1 VTANLR
7 WQLLA
12 MLLVIGAL
20 LYLLAPMLTPFA
32 VAATLAY
39 LFDPLA
45 DRMET
50 WRLSRNTAVIL
61 IFAALTL
68 VFVLVLLLL
77 VPFLQRQVVSFITQL
92 PVWLD
97 ALQTNVAPW
106 AEKNLGISLERFD
119 TAAIASTLQEHWKEA
134 GGAAA
139 GILAQISK
147 SGFALIA
154 LVAHLIVIPVV
165 FFYLLRDWDILVARI
180 NELIPRSVRSTID
193 RLAHESDEV
202 LGAFLRGQI
211 SVMLVLGVLYS
222 IGLMMVGISIGPLI
236 GIIAGLIS
244 FVPYLGAI
252 IGVAMGVIAAVI
264 QYGDWLHVILVLV
277 VFAVGHLIEAYVLV
291 PKMIGDKIGLHPVA
305 VIFAILAGGEL
316 FGFLGIL
323 LALPVASVA
332 MVLLRYAHERYRDSA
347 LYNTERGAQVAA
359 DMALTGEGPP
369 MSAAEMASMP
379 VADPPPKN

>member
-12 MLLVIGAL
+12 ILLVVGAL

-32 VAATLAY
+32 IAATLAY

-61 IFAALTL
+61 IFTALTL
-68 VFVLVLLLL
+68 VIVLVLLLL
-77 VPFLQRQVVSFITQL
+77 IPFLQHQVVSFITQL
-92 PVWLD
+92 PGWLD
-97 ALQTNVAPW
+97 TLQTKTAPW

-119 TAAIASTLQEHWKEA
+119 TAAIAGTLQEHWKEA

-154 LVAHLIVIPVV
+154 LIAHLVVIPVV

-180 NELIPRSVRSTID
+180 NELIPRSVQGTVS

-222 IGLMMVGISIGPLI
+222 IGLMAVGISIGPLI
-236 GIIAGLIS
+236 GIVAGLIS

-252 IGVAMGVIAAVI
+252 IGVAMGVIAALI
-264 QYGDWLHVILVLV
+264 QYGDWWHVILVLV
-277 VFAVGHLIEAYVLV
+277 VFSVGHLIEAYVLV

-332 MVLLRYAHERYRDSA
+332 MILLRYAHERYRSSA
-347 LYNTERGAQVAA
+347 LYRTEQGAQVAA

-369 MSAAEMASMP
+369 LSAAEMAAVP
-379 VADPPPKN
+379 VADPAAKN